1 MRSLFA
7 QLILDVH
14 NVENSMNF
22 YKDLLGFTV
31 DELTELDGHKIAHLS
46 ANGFEILLLEQPITD
61 QLIPPRRGSGLI
73 MNFRVVGLREIASTF
88 QNKEINVLR
97 GLEEEPFGDR
107 TVLIEDPDGN
117 PILLSESM
125 GTVH

>member
-22 YKDLLGFTV
+22 YTDLLGFTV
-31 DELTELDGHKIAHLS
+31 DELTELDGHRIAHLS

-61 QLIPPRRGSGLI
+61 QLIPLRRGSGLI
-73 MNFRVVGLREIASTF
+73 MNFRVVGLREVADTF
-88 QNKEINVLR
+88 KNKEINILR

-107 TVLIEDPDGN
+107 TLLIEDPDGK
-117 PILLSESM
+117 PILLSESV